1 MAPTNQGNSTETTL
15 SAFLEKVYPQDT
27 VTDELY
33 NECTALAIAR
43 KEDFAGTHYI
53 IDVKTA
59 GQGVSASAD
68 RQRIGRAVFRA
79 LGLHVDPLP
88 PPPRPRGRYFV
99 GLNYA
104 LKEPKKA

>member
-1 MAPTNQGNSTETTL
+1 MVDFIATVWAASLAFREPTSEG
-15 SAFLEKVYPQDT
+15 
-27 VTDELY
+27 
-33 NECTALAIAR
+33 
-43 KEDFAGTHYI
+43 
-53 IDVKTA
+53 
-59 GQGVSASAD
+59 D